1 MHSTTTNQPAFW
13 LVLNLTGISPVALR
27 RPSNFGLRIH
37 TQALQYLGPWLL
49 IRERQL
55 WKGCH
60 RDLLRHVSLGHL
72 SCSYFQ
78 NQMLQIETITFFFLH
93 CLFQETWEPSRRR
106 FIGWKCK
113 PWKAVLLELMKMWF
127 LHRSFKIAKIGT
139 TIENLR
145 KMKNH
150 LEMQK

>member
-55 WKGCH
+55 
-60 RDLLRHVSLGHL
+60 
-72 SCSYFQ
+72 
-78 NQMLQIETITFFFLH
+78 
-93 CLFQETWEPSRRR
+93 
-106 FIGWKCK
+106 
-113 PWKAVLLELMKMWF
+113 
-127 LHRSFKIAKIGT
+127 
-139 TIENLR
+139 
-145 KMKNH
+145 
-150 LEMQK
+150 